1 MDIDQ
6 AKKILDVS
14 EEDDKTVI
22 KKKFRRLMGRFH
34 PDAIGSDRP
43 EHIRKA
49 QELNEAYRLLRNED
63 VGQIVRK

>member
-22 KKKFRRLMGRFH
+22 KKKFRRLMGRF
-34 PDAIGSDRP
+34 PDSQVFS
-43 EHIRKA
+43 EK
-49 QELNEAYRLLRNED
+49 
-63 VGQIVRK
+63 